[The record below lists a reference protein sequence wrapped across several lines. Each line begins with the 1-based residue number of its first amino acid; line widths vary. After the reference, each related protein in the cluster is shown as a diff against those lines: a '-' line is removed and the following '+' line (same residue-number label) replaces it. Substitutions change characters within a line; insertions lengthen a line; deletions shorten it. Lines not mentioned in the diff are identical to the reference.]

1 MEQGINDEGGMC
13 KSEEAINIYTH
24 LLYRQAAL
32 RAWEALYQDGPQVS
46 LPQASAVH
54 LRGQTADLSW
64 RALTGFVGQLE
75 EREKRTVCKHEH
87 GTFHM
92 FVVQRFT
99 SFLMGLKDH
108 SVPPVFIL
116 HLLFSI

>member
-1 MEQGINDEGGMC
+1 MEQGVNDEGGMC
-13 KSEEAINIYTH
+13 KSEEAIYIYTH

-75 EREKRTVCKHEH
+75 EREKKN
-87 GTFHM
+87 
-92 FVVQRFT
+92 
-99 SFLMGLKDH
+99 SL
-108 SVPPVFIL
+108 
-116 HLLFSI
+116 